1 MTALTADDF
10 LGGRLTLAQP
20 KAGLRAGSDSVFLAA
35 AVAARPGER
44 VLDVGT
50 GCGVVALLVAYRLP
64 GVMVDAL
71 EVQPSLVEL
80 ASANAEKNGLGDR
93 VRVVE
98 GDLAQAPRELP
109 HNAFDW
115 VVSNP
120 PYHDPA
126 AATAPPDTAKARAH
140 METTLDTRAWVAQC
154 LKFLKPKGRLAVIQR
169 ADRLADVL
177 AGLSGKAGD
186 IEIMPLWPKAGA
198 VANRVIVLARKGGK
212 GPLALTPGLVLHGE
226 GGAFTPA
233 AEAILRHGSPFPH
246 KVAPKVIP

>member
-20 KAGLRAGSDSVFLAA
+20 RTGVRTGSDSVFLAA

-50 GCGVVALLVAYRLP
+50 GCGVVALLIAYRLP

-80 ASANAEKNGLGDR
+80 ARVNAERNGLGDR
-93 VRVVE
+93 VRVLE

-109 HNAFDW
+109 RNAFDW

-140 METTLDTRAWVAQC
+140 VESTLDTQAWVTQC
-154 LKFLKPKGRLAVIQR
+154 LKFLRPKGHIAVIQR

-177 AGLSGKAGD
+177 DGLAGKAGD
-186 IEIMPLWPKAGA
+186 IRIVPLWPRVGA
-198 VANRVIVLARKGGK
+198 PAIRVIVLARKGGK
-212 GPLALTPGLVLHGE
+212 GALALTPGLVLHGE

-233 AEAILRHGSPFPH
+233 AEAILRHGAPFP
-246 KVAPKVIP
+246 PR

>member
-35 AVAARPGER
+35 AVAARAGER

-64 GVMVDAL
+64 EVMVDAL
-71 EVQPSLVEL
+71 EVQPSLAAL
-80 ASANAEKNGLGDR
+80 ARANAERNSLGER
-93 VRVVE
+93 VRVME

-109 HNAFDW
+109 RNAYDW

-120 PYHDPA
+120 PYHDPVA
-126 AATAPPDTAKARAH
+126 STPPPDAGKARAH
-140 METTLDTRAWVAQC
+140 VESTLDTRAWVAQC

-186 IEIMPLWPKAGA
+186 IEVIPLWPKAGA
-198 VANRVIVLARKGGK
+198 AANRVIVRARKGGR
-212 GPLALTPGLVLHGE
+212 GPLTLLPGLVLHDE
-226 GGAFTPA
+226 SGGFTPA
-233 AEAILRHGSPFPH
+233 AEDILRHGAPFPLR
-246 KVAPKVIP
+246 